1 MKNEN
6 RANFGMKAIL
16 RMAREIEFSR
26 RRGPLYLKSMPAS
39 ASSVQIKK
47 VIGVKTTDHFD

>member
-1 MKNEN
+1 
-6 RANFGMKAIL
+6 MKAIL